1 MSRNKEKFQTCN
13 SKFQTNIFFQEENKK
28 IADLNNCFRFEIPNY
43 SNKHKFSRCKI
54 IISKLK
60 FQVVVIKMPFRG
72 KIIISE
78 LKFQVE
84 VIK

>member
-1 MSRNKEKFQTCN
+1 MR
-13 SKFQTNIFFQEENKK
+13 
-28 IADLNNCFRFEIPNY
+28 NCFRFEIPNY
-43 SNKHKFSRCKI
+43 SNKNKISRCKI

-78 LKFQVE
+78 LKFQVAG
-84 VIK
+84 KKRFF